1 MADTAATGANASEV
15 TVAPKIDLA
24 KMLEGMSTQ
33 SQAQVGTPGG
43 IDVAAA
49 IQGMNAAA
57 PGMKAKFAAAAEAG
71 IAKSLQAAEAQ
82 SAAASQAAANAAQQK
97 AVQDAIVAN
106 MTNKRAHE
114 TNVQVNAVA
123 MAYATPEKL
132 IALSQQVDAHDKML
146 DQQLADISARRH
158 NGFFDD
164 PLQWVYDQFALPA
177 DTEAY
182 NADVL
187 ARNSIARQRD
197 SAVVDG
203 TTAANFIKNTAVLK
217 SAEIVEAEA
226 QATAM
231 EAIAKVET
239 AKAVQARYSIP
250 FMLQMQQV
258 VSGSFSQQMQQ
269 ISYNLSASAQAFHQA
284 HVRNFV
290 EPNMKLERQIKEKIV
305 EDRAAME
312 SLITTVNAKVFPP
325 AVKGDDIKRFTV
337 NDLNIMAP
345 ASREA
350 LLQVGLAAH
359 GANVYSPSQLRDS
372 WNTLGAPL
380 NPTANDVKAA
390 MNASYQEIQLRVAAD
405 KNVDMAL
412 QDPVARKAKV
422 DLEFNKTWA
431 NFNANPAVDS
441 APALGMLTV
450 GQMHTYTN
458 GGLADNQV
466 WKTIVGDT
474 AKPPDALMQSRLST
488 AQIDNAAAALVA
500 QGLDPKV
507 VATQA
512 ATLFQTVTA
521 HNTHIGDLASFGLPA
536 QNTWIYRTPEFAN
549 KTFAGDSKSW
559 DHTDVV
565 KYQNWLERQR
575 AAGLATRFGATV
587 MSAGSAVAN
596 APGAVIEWGVNNIAN
611 QPVNKK

>member
-1 MADTAATGANASEV
+1 MADTTATGANASEV
-15 TVAPKIDLA
+15 TVAPKLDLA

-33 SQAQVGTPGG
+33 APAATGTPGG

-71 IAKSLQAAEAQ
+71 ISKSMQAAEAQ
-82 SAAASQAAANAAQQK
+82 SAAAAQAAAQATQQK
-97 AVQDAIVAN
+97 MVQDALIAN

-132 IALSQQVDAHDKML
+132 IALSQQVDAHDKVL

-187 ARNSIARQRD
+187 ARNSLARQRD

-226 QATAM
+226 QATALD
-231 EAIAKVET
+231 ALAKVET
-239 AKAVQARYSIP
+239 SKAVQARYSIP

-258 VSGSFSQQMQQ
+258 VQGSFGQQMQQ
-269 ISYNLSASAQAFHQA
+269 INYNLSASAQAFQQA

-290 EPNMKLERQIKEKIV
+290 EPNMKLERQIKEKVI
-305 EDRAAME
+305 EDRTAME

-325 AVKGDDIKRFTV
+325 AVKGDGIQRFTV

-345 ASREA
+345 AAREA

-359 GANVYSPSQLRDS
+359 GTNVYSPAQLLDS

-422 DLEFNKTWA
+422 DLEFNRTWA
-431 NFNANPAVDS
+431 NINKNPAVDS

-450 GQMHTYTN
+450 GQMHSYTN

-466 WKTIVGDT
+466 WKAIVGDP
-474 AKPPDALMQSRLST
+474 AKPPDAVMQSRLST
-488 AQIDNAAAALVA
+488 VQIDNAAAALVA

-536 QNTWIYRTPEFAN
+536 QHTWIYRTPEFAN
-549 KTFAGDSKSW
+549 KTFAGESKAW

-575 AAGLATRFGATV
+575 AAGLAQRFGETISNAFNAATTIKGP
-587 MSAGSAVAN
+587 A
-596 APGAVIEWGVNNIAN
+596 IEWLSNNVLN